1 MEIKC
6 EKTATTGVQIFVDG
20 EYLTTFRYFPECDNF
35 IELIENA
42 QKYKNKCVLAKN
54 TPTNQEQLAAP
65 AVIKS
70 VCCDKCK
77 KELKPIYLCTNC
89 LKDEMD
95 KKQTVL

>member
-1 MEIKC
+1 MTIEELKLKWEQNLATI
-6 EKTATTGVQIFVDG
+6 EKRMPSASKFPDWDIDNALAGQILEFLDD
-20 EYLTTFRYFPECDNF
+20 LK
-35 IELIENA
+35 L
-42 QKYKNKCVLAKN
+42 
-54 TPTNQEQLAAP
+54 LAAP

>member
-1 MEIKC
+1 MTI
-6 EKTATTGVQIFVDG
+6 
-20 EYLTTFRYFPECDNF
+20 
-35 IELIENA
+35 IELRLKWEQNLATIEKRMPNA
-42 QKYKNKCVLAKN
+42 SKFPDWDIDNALAGQILEFLDDLKL
-54 TPTNQEQLAAP
+54 LAAT